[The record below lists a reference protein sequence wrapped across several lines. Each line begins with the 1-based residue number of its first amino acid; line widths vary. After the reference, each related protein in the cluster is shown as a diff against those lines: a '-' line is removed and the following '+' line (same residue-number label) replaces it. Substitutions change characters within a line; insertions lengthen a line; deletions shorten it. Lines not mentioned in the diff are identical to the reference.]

1 VTLLEKVKIGI
12 FKCGNIGASP
22 VFELLLDELAER
34 QDIKVRTVTTGSKMG
49 IEDIEEALPKLFQ
62 FDPNLVI
69 FISPNPAIPGPAK
82 ARENLLNKG
91 VPSVVI
97 SDAVAKRIRNE
108 LEKQGLG
115 YIIIM
120 GDPLIGAR
128 REFLDPI
135 EMAIFNSN
143 IIKVLA
149 ITGVLRILH
158 QEIDRLIAILK
169 EGLPLILPKLL
180 VDTDI
185 IRDNSGFRNPYA
197 KAKAMAAY
205 ELTKKVAEIDTRACF
220 IEKEREK
227 YIPLVAC
234 AHEIAQTAARLA
246 EEAREIEKHS
256 DTLVRK
262 PHSKKGEPLTKTK
275 LALPPTLDEEIY
287 KGWLKTLDLKK
298 KRDK

>member
-1 VTLLEKVKIGI
+1 
-12 FKCGNIGASP
+12 
-22 VFELLLDELAER
+22 
-34 QDIKVRTVTTGSKMG
+34 MG
-49 IEDIEEALPKLFQ
+49 VEDVEEALPKLFE
-62 FDPNLVI
+62 FDPDLIV

-82 ARENLLNKG
+82 VRKSLLKTG
-91 VPSVVI
+91 VPSVVV
-97 SDAVAKRIRNE
+97 SDGVAKRIKEE

-169 EGLPLILPKLL
+169 EDLPLTLPKLL

-185 IRDNSGFRNPYA
+185 IRDNSDFQNPYA

-220 IEKEREK
+220 LEKDREK

-234 AHEIAQTAARLA
+234 SHEIAQTAARLA
-246 EEAREIEKHS
+246 EEAREIEKYS
-256 DTLVRK
+256 NNLVRK
-262 PHSKKGEPLTKTK
+262 PHSKKGEPLTKNE
-275 LALPPTLDEEIY
+275 LMLPPTVDEEIY
-287 KGWLKTLDLKK
+287 RKWLKASKP
-298 KRDK
+298 

>member
-1 VTLLEKVKIGI
+1 MEKVKIGV

-22 VFELLLDELAER
+22 IFELLLDELAQRE
-34 QDIKVRTVTTGSKMG
+34 DITVRTVTTGSKMG
-49 IEDIEEALPKLFQ
+49 VEDVEEALPRLFE
-62 FDPNLVI
+62 FNPDLIV

-82 ARENLLNKG
+82 VREILLDRG

-97 SDAVAKRIRNE
+97 SDGVAKRIKDE

-169 EGLPLILPKLL
+169 EGLPLTLPKLL

-185 IRDNSGFRNPYA
+185 IRDNSDFQNPYA
-197 KAKAMAAY
+197 RAKAMAAY

-227 YIPLVAC
+227 YIPLAAC
-234 AHEIAQTAARLA
+234 AHELAQIAAKLA
-246 EEAREIEKHS
+246 EEAREIEKYS
-256 DTLVRK
+256 DSLVRK

-275 LALPPTLDEEIY
+275 LIPPPTVDKEIY
-287 KGWLKTLDLKK
+287 RRWLKTLQP
-298 KRDK
+298 